1 MDVFDFL
8 EFRFLDFLDIILV
21 AILLYYIYKLVKG
34 TVAIQIF
41 IGLAIVY
48 LFWKL
53 TEALQMEILSEI
65 LGKFIGGG
73 FLVIIIVFQQE
84 IRRFLLMLGASG
96 LSTRKGVLK
105 HLKIFQ
111 SDSLINTNV
120 EVLVEFCQEMGRI
133 KTGVLI
139 VIEKN
144 NNLERFKSTGDSMQ
158 IEINKPIL
166 KSIFYKNSPLHDG
179 AIIIEE
185 NYITATRVILPVAKD
200 VDIPS
205 RFGLRHRAA
214 IGISLQTDALVL
226 VVSEETGKIAYIKNG
241 NFVHFDDADKLIELV
256 QQDLDLV

>member
-1 MDVFDFL
+1 MEAFNFL
-8 EFRFLDFLDIILV
+8 EFRFLDLLDIVLV
-21 AILLYYIYKLVKG
+21 AILLYYTYKLVKG
-34 TVAIQIF
+34 TVAIHIF
-41 IGLAIVY
+41 IGIAIVY

-53 TEALQMEILSEI
+53 TEVLQMEILSEI

-84 IRRFLLMLGASG
+84 IRRFLLMLGATS

-105 HLKIFQ
+105 HINFLQ
-111 SDSLINTNV
+111 SDSLINLDIETIV
-120 EVLVEFCQEMGRI
+120 QFCKEMGKA

-139 VIEKN
+139 VIGKN
-144 NNLERFKSTGDSMQ
+144 NSLERFKSTGDTMK
-158 IEINKPIL
+158 IELNKPIL

-185 NYITATRVILPVAKD
+185 NSITATRVILPVAKD

-214 IGISLQTDALVL
+214 IGVSLQTDALVL

-241 NFVHFDDADKLIELV
+241 NFVFFDDGDKLIELM
-256 QQDLDLV
+256 QQDLM